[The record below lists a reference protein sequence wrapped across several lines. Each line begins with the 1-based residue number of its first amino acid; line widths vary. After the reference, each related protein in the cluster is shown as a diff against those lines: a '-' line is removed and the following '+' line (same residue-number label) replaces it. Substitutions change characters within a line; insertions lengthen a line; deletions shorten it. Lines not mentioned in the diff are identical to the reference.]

1 MNSKELLEQLLQL
14 TIWLDIKGYEN
25 YQISIC
31 GSVRNVKTKR
41 ILIPII
47 NTHGY
52 YYVNLYIN
60 NKPKHEHI
68 HRLVAIHF
76 IPNIGNAKC
85 IDHKNNNRLDNTVS
99 NLRWCTQQQNCFN
112 SSIRNNNTSGTK
124 GVNWHKKSNKWR
136 AEIRFNKK
144 YIYLGCYDDI
154 NDAISTRQKK
164 ALEIFGE
171 YINECEL

>member
-52 YYVNLYIN
+52 YYVNLYKN
-60 NKPKHEHI
+60 NKMKHEFI

-76 IPNIGNAKC
+76 IPNINNSKC
-85 IDHKNNNRLDNTVS
+85 IDHINNHQLDNTIS
-99 NLRWCTQQQNCFN
+99 NLRWCTHQQNSFN
-112 SSIRNNNTSGTK
+112 SSLSSKNTSGFK
-124 GVNWHKKSNKWR
+124 GVCWCKKLNRWK
-136 AEIRFNKK
+136 AQIMFNYKRINIG
-144 YIYLGCYDDI
+144 YFDNI
-154 NDAISTRQKK
+154 NDAISARQNKSTE
-164 ALEIFGE
+164 LFGI
-171 YINECEL
+171 YQNSCEK